1 MKYIE
6 KLTIIFRLRHEQC
19 VKYWKILLIVRLC
32 SFVSIIVQI
41 STHSFSFKEAIKY
54 SWLEKKKIKIIKIQ
68 PVSVVGHK
76 SHVTSCAL
84 KTFLSEKSTSFHTT
98 STPSSVSM
106 AREAL
111 STPGTLPWLTCR
123 GQTETHTGLS
133 TATTKSEVY
142 TTKMTLNLHWMIVL
156 DTLGQQ
162 EHTVITT
169 LTYWQ

>member
-1 MKYIE
+1 M
-6 KLTIIFRLRHEQC
+6 
-19 VKYWKILLIVRLC
+19 VKWNISRNWPLSLDVNWKILLIVRLC
-32 SFVSIIVQI
+32 SFVSIIKI
-41 STHSFSFKEAIKY
+41 STHSFRFKEAIKY
-54 SWLEKKKIKIIKIQ
+54 SWSEKKNTFKIIKIQ
-68 PVSVVGHK
+68 PVLVVGRK

-123 GQTETHTGLS
+123 GQAETHTGLS

-162 EHTVITT
+162 EHAVITT
-169 LTYWQ
+169 LTYCQ